1 MDDDTS
7 INLNEELNYYLMTKK
22 NTPEFSNIED
32 AKVLE
37 YIKEAKKVI
46 EQFKVVDNI
55 IKYK

>member
-1 MDDDTS
+1 
-7 INLNEELNYYLMTKK
+7 MTKK

-46 EQFKVVDNI
+46 EQFKVVDHI